1 MAAYSNPKF
10 AKGYDAAAA
19 MTKFRFCKLTAVTEQ
34 VTQVTAS
41 TDEVHGVNLYDVAAG
56 DITKGRGASVLLDGI
71 AEVEVG
77 AAVARGARVMSDT
90 SGRAITA
97 TGAGNR
103 AVGVALEAGG
113 TAGDRIPVRLG
124 LPGELI

>member
-1 MAAYSNPKF
+1 MAYSNPKF
-10 AKGYDAAAA
+10 AKGYDASGAI
-19 MTKFRFCKLTAVTEQ
+19 TKFRFVKLAATTET
-34 VTQVTAS
+34 VSPVTAS
-41 TDEVHGVNLYDVAAG
+41 TDEVHGVNLYDVSAG

-71 AEVEVG
+71 AEVEAG
-77 AAVARGARVMSDT
+77 AAVARGARVMADT

-103 AVGVALEAGG
+103 AVGVALEACSN
-113 TAGDRIPVRLG
+113 AGDRIPVRLG

>member
-10 AKGYDAAAA
+10 AKGYDAAGA
-19 MTKFRFCKLTAVTEQ
+19 MTKFRFVKLTTTTET
-34 VTQVTAS
+34 VAQVTAS

-71 AEVEVG
+71 AEVEAG
-77 AAVARGARVMSDT
+77 AAVTRGARVMSDT
-90 SGRAITA
+90 SGRAIAA

-103 AVGVALEAGG
+103 AVGVALEACGA
-113 TAGDRIPVRLG
+113 AGDRIPVRLG